1 MRTTLE
7 PSDLREFSQKHGSPV
22 KLPGRW
28 LFSDGAIAHVGDWGI
43 NLEEP
48 SDDPLDRRALLACSR
63 EWYLARLAKVQTDFF
78 KLKAALLGSGTF
90 QWPADESI
98 YGAPPPDVDKYTG
111 QADGLPALKRLQSF
125 VLKFRSELETID
137 NEIAS
142 MEDTK
147 KEAARRRLNERLDS
161 EAEHRAEALQ
171 AEITAITI

>member
-111 QADGLPALKRLQSF
+111 QAEGLPALKRLQSF
-125 VLKFRSELETID
+125 VLKFRSELEAID
-137 NEIAS
+137 TEIAS

-147 KEAARRRLNERLDS
+147 KDNARRRLNEMLDQ
-161 EAEHRAEALQ
+161 Q
-171 AEITAITI
+171 AEQREEEARRAIEKIEI